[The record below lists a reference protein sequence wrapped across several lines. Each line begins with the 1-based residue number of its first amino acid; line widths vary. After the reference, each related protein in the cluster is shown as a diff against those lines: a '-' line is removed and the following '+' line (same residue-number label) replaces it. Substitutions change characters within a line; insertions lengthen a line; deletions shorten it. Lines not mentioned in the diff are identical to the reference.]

1 MWQLIVDARAL
12 AAEARI
18 NDYLFCSVFED
29 GLDRDWNVGNVYII
43 TQRIQD
49 NFMLMSLATGIHTI
63 IHVSQFKDRFW
74 WFLKTPALTK
84 GFSNVHSRIIMAA
97 CNKYQAV
104 LDPGVKN
111 YPCRP
116 QFIH

>member
-1 MWQLIVDARAL
+1 MWQRVQDARAL
-12 AAEARI
+12 VSEARN

-29 GLDRDWNVGNVYII
+29 GLDRDWNGGNIYII
-43 TQRIQD
+43 TSRVKD
-49 NFMLMSLATGIHTI
+49 NFLLLSLATGIHTI
-63 IHVSQFKDRFW
+63 VNVAQFDERFW

-84 GFSNVHSRIIMAA
+84 GVSNVHSKIVMAA
-97 CNKYQAV
+97 TNKYQAV
-104 LDPGVKN
+104 LDAGIKN